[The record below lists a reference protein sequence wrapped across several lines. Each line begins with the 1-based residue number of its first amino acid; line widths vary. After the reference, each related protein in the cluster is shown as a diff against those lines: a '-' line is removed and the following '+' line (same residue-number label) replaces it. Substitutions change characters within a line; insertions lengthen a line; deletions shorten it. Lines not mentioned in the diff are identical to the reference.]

1 MALSLT
7 PAEKQRRFRDRL
19 KAATQMSPDA
29 VEGALVQE
37 ADRCEELS
45 SEQRAALADKLG
57 AIAKRHLWR
66 AHELAEL
73 ARKVS
78 PPGWRPPGAPK

>member
-1 MALSLT
+1 MDT
-7 PAEKQRRFRDRL
+7 PT
-19 KAATQMSPDA
+19 AAK
-29 VEGALVQE
+29 
-37 ADRCEELS
+37 
-45 SEQRAALADKLG
+45 EQRAALADKLG

>member
-1 MALSLT
+1 MALT
-7 PAEKQRRFRDRL
+7 PAEKQRRYRDRL
-19 KAATQMSPDA
+19 NAATQMSPDV

-57 AIAKRHLWR
+57 AIAKRHLKGIWSVIYQT
-66 AHELAEL
+66 AS
-73 ARKVS
+73 VS
-78 PPGWRPPGAPK
+78 HLGVP

>member
-7 PAEKQRRFRDRL
+7 PAEKQRRYRDRL
-19 KAATQMSPDA
+19 KAATQMSPDV

-78 PPGWRPPGAPK
+78 PPGSRPPGAPK